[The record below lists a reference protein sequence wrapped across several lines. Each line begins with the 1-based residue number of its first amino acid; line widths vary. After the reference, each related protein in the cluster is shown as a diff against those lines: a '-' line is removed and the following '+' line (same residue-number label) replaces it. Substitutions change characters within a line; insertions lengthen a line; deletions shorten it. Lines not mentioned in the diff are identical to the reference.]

1 KFNNPTSSLLSA
13 GFADAG
19 TPAVKEINLS
29 ESYTIFTSK
38 NSIRVDGLY
47 NSDLSVFAVDGS
59 LVMKETAISGKV
71 EIPVNQG
78 IYLIVI
84 NGKGKKVIVE

>member
-1 KFNNPTSSLLSA
+1 
-13 GFADAG
+13 
-19 TPAVKEINLS
+19 
-29 ESYTIFTSK
+29 
-38 NSIRVDGLY
+38 VDGLY

-59 LVMKETAISGKV
+59 LVMKETAISGKA